1 MEVKVRLKMKGK
13 YLYILILLLTSKVV
27 LAQVTFKTSVSKTN
41 LGLNERLRIE
51 FSIDKQGADDFTPPN
66 FNNFKV
72 LAGPSQSSSFSSI
85 NGKTTYKLTYI
96 YIIQPTVKGTFTIS
110 SASITYEGQTI
121 KSNTVRIT
129 VSDAIVIP
137 EDPDDPRYV
146 AQQNIHLVAEISNT
160 NPYVGESIS
169 VVYKL
174 FVNISEVNVRNTR
187 EVSSPSFSGFWNQSI
202 DVKKW
207 VAKDG
212 TYGGKPHRY
221 VVVKKTVLIPHKAG
235 KLVIDPMEMEITAG
249 IPIGRRDFFGNMLMN
264 DVNFTLTSGQKTIR
278 VKELPYENKPF
289 NFDGAVGN
297 YKFSVTASKT
307 ELNANESAQIEVKV
321 EGKGNLKLVKLPG
334 FETPKGL
341 EKYEPEHKENITTTL
356 RGLTGKV
363 FDQYAVVPQ
372 FRGKFK
378 IPGVTF
384 SFFNPKEEKYQTII
398 TEPIILNAVQGRA
411 ISDEMNNTFQKKQ
424 SVVSNESDI
433 RYIQS
438 KSTFV
443 SMNKE
448 ADFFGSDLYY
458 ILLILP
464 LLSIPLGIFIGKKK
478 KQRDSDIIGNKR
490 RKADKLARKYLSQA
504 KKQLGKKEDFYI
516 ALEKALHN
524 YLKAKLHVETSEI
537 SKDKIGEILQSRKVD
552 EQTINDF
559 KTVLDNCDY
568 ARYAPS
574 TDVMMKQEYGK
585 AKEVIA
591 KIDKQL

>member
-1 MEVKVRLKMKGK
+1 MNRN
-13 YLYILILLLTSKVV
+13 YLHILILLFFVQNV
-27 LAQVTFKTSVSKTN
+27 LSQVTFKTVVSKTE

-51 FSIDKQGADDFTPPN
+51 FSIDKQGADDFTPPD

-72 LAGPSQSSSFSSI
+72 LAGPSQATSFSSI
-85 NGKTTYKLTYI
+85 NGRTSYKLTYT

-110 SASITYEGQTI
+110 SASITYDGQII
-121 KSNTVRIT
+121 KSNTVR
-129 VSDAIVIP
+129 VSVLDAILIP

-146 AQQNIHLVAEISNT
+146 ASQNIHLVAEISNT

-174 FVNISEVNVRNTR
+174 YVNLGKVNVQNTR
-187 EVSSPSFSGFWNQSI
+187 EVSSPSFNGFWNQSM
-202 DVKKW
+202 DVKNW
-207 VAKDG
+207 VPKDG

-221 VVVKKTVLIPHKAG
+221 VVVRKTVLIPHKAG

-264 DVNFTLTSGQKTIR
+264 DINFTLTSGRKIIG
-278 VKELPYENKPF
+278 VKELPTENKPF
-289 NFDGAVGN
+289 NFTGAVGEYEFN
-297 YKFSVTASKT
+297 VTTNKT
-307 ELNANESAQIEVKV
+307 NLKANESAQIKV
-321 EGKGNLKLVKLPG
+321 ELSGKGNLKLVKLPG

-341 EKYEPEHKENITTTL
+341 EKYEPEHKEQIKTTL
-356 RGLTGKV
+356 SGLRGKV
-363 FDQYAVVPQ
+363 YDQYAVVPQ

-384 SFFNPKEEKYQTII
+384 SFFNPKEEKYYTVN
-398 TEPIILNAVQGRA
+398 TEPLILNALQGRVVS
-411 ISDEMNNTFQKKQ
+411 SDENVSSNKQ
-424 SVVSNESDI
+424 IVVGNESDI
-433 RYIQS
+433 RYIHL
-438 KSTFV
+438 KSDFV
-443 SMNKE
+443 SMDKK
-448 ADFFGSDLYY
+448 ADFFGSDLFY

-478 KQRDSDIIGNKR
+478 RERDSDIVGNKR

-524 YLKAKLHVETSEI
+524 YLKAKLHVETFDI
-537 SKDKIGEILQSRKVD
+537 SKDRIAEILQSRKVD
-552 EQTINDF
+552 EQTIEEF
-559 KTVLDNCDY
+559 KMVLNNCDY

-574 TDVMMKQEYGK
+574 TDVMMKEEYEK